1 MMRVASIGEC
11 MVELGAHGQG
21 QYALRFGGDTLN
33 TATYLARL
41 GIETGYVTALG
52 DDPYSDAMLAQWGS
66 EGIDCAHVK
75 RLAGRMP
82 GLYMIETNDQ
92 GERRFFYWRDRAPA
106 RELMD
111 LMDEALE
118 TALAS
123 SEWVYFSGITL
134 SLYGDAGRERFLA
147 LLGRLKKAGVKLAF
161 DGNYRPRG
169 WAGAEAARAAF
180 NAIYPLLDLALPT
193 FEDEEAVFG
202 DATPQTTAARLL
214 GAGVAEVVVKEGAKG
229 VLVATAGAQHFVPP
243 PAPLQPVDTTAAGDS
258 FNAGY
263 MAARL
268 RGLAPAASAKA
279 GHIMAGAV
287 IMQRGAVIAK
297 DTMPTF
303 NWNSLGEH
311 S

>member
-1 MMRVASIGEC
+1 MRVASIGEC

-21 QYALRFGGDTLN
+21 QYALKFGGDTLN

-41 GIETGYVTALG
+41 GIETGYITALG
-52 DDPYSDAMLAQWGS
+52 DDPYSDAMLAQWAS
-66 EGIDCAHVK
+66 EGIDCAQVK

-111 LMDEALE
+111 LMDSALE
-118 TALAS
+118 AALAS

-134 SLYGDAGRERFLA
+134 SLYGDEGRGKFLA
-147 LLGRLKKAGVKLAF
+147 LLGRLKAAGVKLAF

-180 NAIYPLLDLALPT
+180 KTIYPLLDLALPT
-193 FEDEEAVFG
+193 FEDEQMVFG
-202 DATPQTTAARLL
+202 DADAEATATRLL
-214 GAGVAEVVVKEGAKG
+214 SAGVREVVVKEGAKG
-229 VLVATAGAQHFVPP
+229 ALVATADTRALAAP

-263 MAARL
+263 LAARL
-268 RGLAPAASAKA
+268 RGLRPEAAARA
-279 GHIMAGAV
+279 GHLMAGAV
-287 IMQRGAVIAK
+287 IMQRGAIIPMAA
-297 DTMPTF
+297 MPAF
-303 NWNSLGEH
+303 DWKKLGEAR
-311 S
+311 